1 MRGTAEWTCGPSGAT
16 PTPGD
21 EAVQRPVGLDSLSG
35 CDDEPALGSRK
46 LQQQDGDVAQGED
59 RWIEV
64 SKSAFSHEA
73 EGLKFLHD
81 LVPNASPYRAWT
93 NFEFM
98 DNHGQWHEIDALIL
112 GRRRL
117 HLVELKAYTGVL
129 QGSETS
135 WVITSLGGRSRT
147 QRSPLLVTRRKAQ
160 RLASRIEE
168 EARKVALSAGLDAEK
183 VRRAL
188 PFVQESVFLHGDQF
202 HADMPD
208 LAKSSL
214 FGMDGREDQTGL
226 PGISTRLLE
235 PPSDSRR
242 VDEDLSVIIAL
253 ALQNLGIARRTERD
267 AGSWT
272 ITGKPLA
279 NGIDWQ
285 EWSAKHKATGTEGR
299 ARIVSLRPGTP
310 AQARAAA
317 HRRMQREF
325 SLLSSLRHESIVAP
339 RDLVQDDDGNTV
351 LIFPDLPEY
360 EQLDLALA
368 TRELTAEQQIQVL
381 TEVSEALAYA
391 HRNQVAHRGLSPSTV
406 LINTHALDEGGTVR
420 IRLADWSWAGRV
432 HSPGTQSSTM
442 LGTPDQ
448 PGTAVE
454 DVYQA
459 PEDRWASD
467 ADRLALDVFSLGALA
482 YYLLSGGQAPASNR
496 AELLERLRQ
505 EQGLDLAASGGR
517 FVDENLRALVLRSTC
532 PSVSKRVAADRKTGV
547 PSFGAH
553 QFAAELSDYRRDRL
567 EPATQHVDPLNPAPG
582 SLIADR
588 FEVIR
593 VLGVGSTARGV
604 LVTDRNDD
612 DAVRVLKVG
621 LDDSAAAR
629 LHDEAQVLTELA
641 RHTPRVPGVVEL
653 IDGPLDLSGRKALL
667 LTNCGE
673 QTLSDLVRHTPLT
686 ESRLRT
692 WGLELLDIVVAL
704 DSIGISHRDI
714 KPANLGLAR
723 VDGRTKA
730 ARRTRLA
737 LFDFSLSRAD
747 VSQIEAGTPPYR
759 DPFLGI
765 GIRTTFDSA
774 AERYS
779 AAVVLY
785 EMATSST
792 PVYGDGMSDPRVLND
807 DVTVTAEDFTA
818 AGLSRSRAEALVA
831 FFRTALTRNAKDRFD
846 TAAAMR
852 AAWASAFQVKAAGEH
867 PSAPAP
873 IDPIAKPAAPQPVAR
888 TYDSLDTLATEF
900 AKAAGN
906 KPSVMRRQVVELV
919 LGTHER
925 SPADPFITYPALAAL
940 AGVTSGRI
948 AQIFGEFSD
957 LWAKNDR
964 LAATAAD
971 LYRRGLTLLEASGG
985 ASTPE
990 LLARE
995 LAGSL
1000 NTESVAD
1007 PQRTAL
1013 GVLRLLLSSRPGT
1026 EYQDR
1031 SSTDTAVQMV
1041 RRHGSGTV
1049 AMIATVAVPRRLP
1062 AVLASAAETLVDSAL
1077 AQGTLLVMPDD
1088 AKNQLRS
1095 AAAAVLDLDGA
1106 DVEIPGHALL
1116 RIAAVA
1122 STEVALSSRDEL
1134 HAASLPVDGA
1144 LRILLRGLSTADSF
1158 GRSELESRWSA
1169 RFPALTQLLPRR
1181 PDLDGL
1187 IESVVPGMTWDDASA
1202 RYRFA
1207 DAPRTGTNIPTR
1219 TTLTTAHP
1227 VPTTGTSDVEYI
1239 LAASA
1244 RERTF
1249 RALGVPLG
1257 YSDVVAQALVEHF
1270 GATHIDVTELLLG
1283 ELKQRAS
1290 SAGLAW
1296 EAILAADAGAA
1307 ADRDGL
1313 KGFVAQALPTLV
1325 SAVDHAGGP
1334 VVLTDLST
1342 LAAYGQL
1349 SVLHKWLDLTAPP
1362 KYAVWAL
1369 VPQPEEAG
1377 GPPGARVDGTALLP
1391 NSPEQF
1397 VQVNKDE
1404 IKALIAAVRSNDQV
1418 KEHI

>member
-1 MRGTAEWTCGPSGAT
+1 MTQ
-16 PTPGD
+16 GD
-21 EAVQRPVGLDSLSG
+21 
-35 CDDEPALGSRK
+35 
-46 LQQQDGDVAQGED
+46 D

-64 SKSAFSHEA
+64 SKSAFAHEA
-73 EGLKFLHD
+73 EGLKYLRD
-81 LVPNASPYRAWT
+81 LIPQTSPYRTWT

-98 DNHGQWHEIDALIL
+98 DNHGQWHEIDALVL

-168 EARKVALSAGLDAEK
+168 EARKVALNAGLNPDK

-188 PFVQESVFLHGDQF
+188 PFVQESVFLHGHQF
-202 HADMPD
+202 HADMPE

-214 FGMDGREDQTGL
+214 FGFDRAEDKTGL

-235 PPSDSRR
+235 PPSGNRR

-253 ALQNLGIARRTERD
+253 ALKNLGIARRTERD

-279 NGIDWQ
+279 SGGDWQ
-285 EWSAKHKATGTEGR
+285 EWSAKHKATEEQGR
-299 ARIVSLRPGTP
+299 ARIVSVRPGTP

-351 LIFPDLPEY
+351 LIYPDLPEY
-360 EQLDLALA
+360 EQLDLVLA
-368 TRELTAEQQIQVL
+368 THTLSAEQQIEIL
-381 TEVSEALAYA
+381 TDVSEALAYA
-391 HRNQVAHRGLSPSTV
+391 HRNQVAHRGLSPSSV
-406 LINTHALDEGGTVR
+406 LINAAALKEDGSVR

-432 HSPGTQSSTM
+432 HSPGSQSSTM
-442 LGTPDQ
+442 FGTPDQ
-448 PGTAVE
+448 PGAATAE

-459 PEDRWASD
+459 PEDRWAAD
-467 ADRLALDVFSLGALA
+467 ADRPALDVFSLGALA
-482 YYLLSGGQAPASNR
+482 YYLLTGGQAPASSR

-505 EQGLDLAASGGR
+505 EQGLDLAASGGQ

-532 PSVSKRVAADRKTGV
+532 PSVSVRVATDKKTGV
-547 PSFGAH
+547 PGFGAH

-567 EPATQHVDPLNPAPG
+567 APASPITDPLNPAPG

-604 LVTDRNDD
+604 LVTDREHD

-621 LDDSAAAR
+621 LDDSATAR

-641 RHTPRVPGVVEL
+641 RHTPPIPGVVEL

-673 QTLSDLVRHTPLT
+673 QTLSDLVRHTPLS
-686 ESRLRT
+686 ESHLRT

-704 DSIGISHRDI
+704 DSIGIAHRDI

-723 VDGRTKA
+723 VEGRTKA
-730 ARRTRLA
+730 ARKTRLA

-747 VSQIEAGTPPYR
+747 VSQTEAGTPPYR
-759 DPFLGI
+759 DPFLGT
-765 GIRTTFDSA
+765 GIRTAFDSA

-785 EMATSST
+785 EMATAAT
-792 PVYGDGMSDPRVLND
+792 PVYGDGLSDPGVLND

-852 AAWASAFQVKAAGEH
+852 TEWIAAFQAKVVSDG
-867 PSAPAP
+867 PTAPAP
-873 IDPIAKPAAPQPVAR
+873 AVVPAKPAAPQPVPQ
-888 TYDSLDTLATEF
+888 TYDSLDVLANEF
-900 AKAAGN
+900 SKAAGN

-919 LGTHER
+919 LGSHEN
-925 SPADPFITYPALAAL
+925 SPVDPFITYPALAVL

-964 LAATAAD
+964 LTATVAN
-971 LYRRGLTLLEASGG
+971 LYRRGLTLLDASGG
-985 ASTPE
+985 ASTPD

-1000 NTESVAD
+1000 NTESLTD

-1013 GVLRLLLSSRPGT
+1013 GVLRLLMSSRPDADQ
-1026 EYQDR
+1026 QDD
-1031 SSTDTAVQMV
+1031 SVTDATLQMV
-1041 RRHGSGTV
+1041 RRQGSGTV
-1049 AMIATVAVPRRLP
+1049 AMIATVAIPRRLP
-1062 AVLASAAETLVDSAL
+1062 AALASIAETLVDSAR
-1077 AQGTLLVMPDD
+1077 AQGTLLLAADD
-1088 AKNQLRS
+1088 AKRELGS
-1095 AAAAVLDLDGA
+1095 AAASVLDVAAA

-1116 RIAAVA
+1116 RMAAVA

-1134 HAASLPVDGA
+1134 HASSLTVDGA

-1158 GRSELESRWSA
+1158 GRTELESRLSA
-1169 RFPALTQLLPRR
+1169 RFPALTQKLPRR
-1181 PDLDGL
+1181 PDLDAM
-1187 IESVVPGMTWDDASA
+1187 IEAVVPGMAWDDSSS

-1207 DAPRTGTNIPTR
+1207 DAPRTGTNIPTH

-1227 VPTTGTSDVEYI
+1227 VRTAGTTDIEYT
-1239 LAASA
+1239 LASSV

-1249 RALGVPLG
+1249 RALGVPIG
-1257 YSDVVAQALVEHF
+1257 YSDAVADALVAQF

-1283 ELKQRAS
+1283 ELRQRAS

-1296 EAILAADAGAA
+1296 EAILDADAGAA

-1313 KGFVAQALPTLV
+1313 KGFVAQAVPTLV
-1325 SAVDHAGGP
+1325 SAVNDADGP

-1349 SVLHKWLDLTAPP
+1349 GVLQTWVDLTAPP
-1362 KYAVWAL
+1362 KHAVWAL

-1377 GPPGARVDGTALLP
+1377 GRPGARVDSTALLP

-1397 VQVNKDE
+1397 VQVDAAE
-1404 IKALIAAVRSNDQV
+1404 IKSLVTAVHSTDQV